1 MSDNEHTEDFANVFD
16 YTAYK
21 LRDMIEYE
29 RDPIQ
34 KEILFSFLE
43 LYSQGIVEI
52 RWEEGLPHADFVI
65 N

>member
-1 MSDNEHTEDFANVFD
+1 MTEEFEGIASVFD
-16 YTAYK
+16 YTDYK

-34 KEILFSFLE
+34 REILFSFLE
-43 LYSQGIVEI
+43 LYTQGIVEI
-52 RWEEGLPHADFVI
+52 QWKDGMPHADFVI